1 MIRSRVSGSSSVQR
15 IRPLGDFIV
24 GPFCSSGI
32 WSELLKLFVLGD
44 AVTQHLVVNK
54 MLTDVQDKSE
64 PLSLIALKK
73 QQPFLPWSNDTRALP
88 HVRRAERFRKDV
100 TIRWKL
106 LM

>member
-1 MIRSRVSGSSSVQR
+1 
-15 IRPLGDFIV
+15 
-24 GPFCSSGI
+24 
-32 WSELLKLFVLGD
+32 
-44 AVTQHLVVNK
+44 

-106 LM
+106 LMSRISLVLVCEALEPVNAKLCYKNSPCIKEQPSTLFFAQFGLVNER